1 MEERA
6 VEEEMRVVRCGLY
19 MAAKKRPKFD
29 AFVAEARTY
38 GVEMLDLSL
47 DEPAPTPVRVDV
59 VLHKFTDDLANAGTC
74 SQKYSRVIAL
84 NHR

>member
-1 MEERA
+1 MDLEERA
-6 VEEEMRVVRCGLY
+6 RVEEAPRVVRCGLY
-19 MAAKKRPKFD
+19 MTAKKRPKFD

-59 VLHKFTDDLANAGTC
+59 VLHKFTDDLANAGTR
-74 SQKYSRVIAL
+74 SQEYL
-84 NHR
+84 L